1 MFGGIVRD
9 ITARKRL
16 EEQLRQSHAALERAV
31 QQRTAELQAA
41 NEQLQLSQAYL
52 KKFAGMLLSVREEER
67 KNISTAL
74 HDELGSMALAVTT
87 HITLARDECAA
98 HNPAAARAELDKAQ
112 AALRRAVEDLR
123 RLAVSLRPPNL
134 EIMGLTAAV
143 TELVDTTRQQAGLK
157 IIFRNTLGSRRI
169 DEQRAIVVYR
179 VLQEALTNIVKHA
192 RARQVRIRLD
202 SDARG
207 IHLQVADDGRGCNPA
222 KLRRRAGPPK
232 IGIEGM
238 RERVESL
245 GGVFA
250 FTSSPG
256 KGARISVVVPE
267 K

>member
-1 MFGGIVRD
+1 
-9 ITARKRL
+9 L
-16 EEQLRQSHAALERAV
+16 EERLRQSHAALEEAV
-31 QQRTAELQAA
+31 KQRTAELTAA

-74 HDELGSMALAVTT
+74 HDELGSMALAVGS
-87 HITLARDECAA
+87 HITLAREECIENNPDAA
-98 HNPAAARAELDKAQ
+98 HAELNKAE

-143 TELVDTTRQQAGLK
+143 TELVDTTREQTGLK
-157 IIFRNTLGSRRI
+157 IIFRNELGEKNI

-179 VLQEALTNIVKHA
+179 VLQEALTNIAKHA
-192 RARQVRIRLD
+192 RAQQVRIRLY
-202 SDARG
+202 SDVGG
-207 IHLQVADDGRGCNPA
+207 IHLQVADDGRGCDAAN
-222 KLRRRAGPPK
+222 LWRRKGKPK

-245 GGVFA
+245 GGAFA

-256 KGARISVVVPE
+256 KGARITVVLPE
-267 K
+267 NNS